1 MSNFQTLI
9 ATLILAATASVV
21 AAQEPKGSSVSALQ
35 DKHDRALLQDLKA
48 YIDEHPKA
56 EDIEQAYM
64 LLFNK
69 AIEHDWFTEHEAI
82 ATRYLTDQP
91 DGPIQSL
98 ARIVSTMSR
107 AQAGKY
113 AEALGRYKE
122 LMRGLGKDDQEEFAA
137 NFTDTLANAATAA
150 GEYSVA
156 RQVYETLLE
165 RYGESPTLRQKIR
178 DDLSR
183 LDKVNKPAPD
193 VAAVKD
199 IKGAPFRL
207 ADLKGKYV
215 LVDFWATWC
224 APCIAELP
232 NVQAAYTKYHD
243 GGFEVVGVS
252 LDETKTA
259 LLDFVKARNIPWR
272 QVHNASSGGDLVEA
286 FGVNS
291 IPATFLIDPQGT
303 IIRLEL
309 RGPALD
315 NALAKLIK
323 SSAVTQRAGLPV
335 R

>member
-1 MSNFQTLI
+1 VSNFKTLI
-9 ATLILAATASVV
+9 ATLILATTASVV
-21 AAQEPKGSSVSALQ
+21 AAQESKPSGVSALQ
-35 DKHDRALLQDLKA
+35 DKHDRALLHDLKT

-56 EDIEQAYM
+56 EDLEQAYM

-69 AIEHDWFTEHEAI
+69 AIEHDWFAENEAP
-82 ATRYLTDQP
+82 AARYLTDQP
-91 DGPIQSL
+91 DGPVQSL

-107 AQAGKY
+107 AQAGRY
-113 AEALGRYKE
+113 AEALARYKE
-122 LMRGLGKDDQEEFAA
+122 LMRGLGKEDQEEFAA
-137 NFTDTLANAATAA
+137 NFADTLAGAATTA
-150 GEYSVA
+150 GEYA
-156 RQVYETLLE
+156 IAQQVYEILLE

-183 LDKVNKPAPD
+183 LDKVNKPAPGLS
-193 VAAVKD
+193 VKD
-199 IKGAPFRL
+199 VKGEQFRL

-224 APCIAELP
+224 APCVAELP
-232 NVQAAYTKYHD
+232 KVQAAYAKYH
-243 GGFEVVGVS
+243 GRGFEVVGVS

-259 LLDFVKARNIPWR
+259 LLDFVKSRNIPWR
-272 QVHNASSGGDLVEA
+272 QIHNASSGGDFVEA

-291 IPATFLIDPQGT
+291 IPATFLIDPEGT

-315 NALAKLIK
+315 QTLAKLIK
-323 SSAVTQRAGLPV
+323 GAAVTQRPSLPL